1 MKVLFKH
8 AAENKAYGI
17 CGPAFK
23 ALEATFEL
31 CVPLVMSKIIDIGI
45 KQGDTG
51 YILKMAGILIIL
63 GILGFA
69 ATVCAQY
76 FSAAA
81 SVRIVDGI
89 KRDMFEKIQ
98 SFSYS
103 DIDNIGTSSLI
114 TRLTSDANQVLTG
127 INLTLRLFIRSPF
140 IVFGAMIMAFTV
152 DAKAAVT
159 FAVVI
164 PLLSIVVFGIML
176 ICIPLYKK
184 VQSALDGLTSS
195 SLENLKGVRV
205 IRAFNNQDRETEKFR
220 DKTELLFN
228 RQTLVGKIS
237 ALMNP
242 LTYVLINFAVAAL
255 IYIGAFRV
263 NSGALTQGQVVSL
276 YNYMLLILVEL
287 IKLANLIITMTK
299 SAACENR
306 IESIINMPVSQS
318 FEKKPVS
325 TEKSENAVE
334 FKNVSLKYS
343 SDSANSLNGI
353 SFCAKKGEKIGII
366 GATGSGKSSL
376 VSLIPRFYD
385 ATSGEVLLNGENVN
399 SYPKDELCRKIGTV
413 PQKAMLFA
421 GTIRDNMLIGNRNAS
436 DEDIKYALTAA
447 QAIDFVNDKGRDFK
461 VEQGGKNFSG
471 GQRQRLTIA
480 RALVKKPEVL
490 ILDDSASALDF
501 ATDLKLRKAIS
512 ALDFKTTVF
521 IVSQRTSSIKDCDK
535 IIVLDDGK
543 CVGMGSHDYLLEN
556 CGEYREIYDSQF
568 KKEDEKWQS
577 RNQHFRH
584 IRADRLCVSAMTF
597 ITEIWTRNMLFAFR
611 LKLQKR

>member
-8 AAENKAYGI
+8 AAENKAYCI

-31 CVPLVMSKIIDIGI
+31 CVPLVMSKIIDVGI
-45 KQGDTG
+45 KQNNTG
-51 YILKMAGILIIL
+51 YILKMAGTLIIL

-205 IRAFNNQDRETEKFR
+205 IRAFNNQDRETEEFR

-376 VSLIPRFYD
+376 VSLISRFYD

-447 QAIDFVNDKGRDFK
+447 QAIDFVNEKGLDFK

-543 CVGMGSHDYLLEN
+543 CVGMGSHEYLLEN
-556 CGEYREIYDSQF
+556 CSEYKEIYDSQF
-568 KKEDEKWQS
+568 KKEDEK
-577 RNQHFRH
+577 
-584 IRADRLCVSAMTF
+584 
-597 ITEIWTRNMLFAFR
+597 
-611 LKLQKR
+611 

>member
-1 MKVLFKH
+1 M
-8 AAENKAYGI
+8 
-17 CGPAFK
+17 
-23 ALEATFEL
+23 
-31 CVPLVMSKIIDIGI
+31 
-45 KQGDTG
+45 
-51 YILKMAGILIIL
+51 
-63 GILGFA
+63 
-69 ATVCAQY
+69 
-76 FSAAA
+76 
-81 SVRIVDGI
+81 
-89 KRDMFEKIQ
+89 
-98 SFSYS
+98 
-103 DIDNIGTSSLI
+103 
-114 TRLTSDANQVLTG
+114 
-127 INLTLRLFIRSPF
+127 
-140 IVFGAMIMAFTV
+140 
-152 DAKAAVT
+152 
-159 FAVVI
+159 
-164 PLLSIVVFGIML
+164 
-176 ICIPLYKK
+176 
-184 VQSALDGLTSS
+184 DGLTLS

-205 IRAFNNQDRETEKFR
+205 IRAFNNQDRETGEFKEK
-220 DKTELLFN
+220 TQLLFN
-228 RQTLVGKIS
+228 RQTLVGEIS

-318 FEKKPVS
+318 FEKEHVNLKNS
-325 TEKSENAVE
+325 DIAVE

-343 SDSANSLNGI
+343 PDSANSLSGI
-353 SFCAKKGEKIGII
+353 SFCAKRGEKIGII

-399 SYPKDELCRKIGTV
+399 SYPKDELCKKIGTV

-421 GTIRDNMLIGNRNAS
+421 GTIRDNMLIGNRNAN
-436 DEDIKYALTAA
+436 DDDIKYALTAA
-447 QAIDFVNDKGRDFK
+447 QAIDFVNEKGLDFK

-512 ALDFKTTVF
+512 ALDFETTVF
-521 IVSQRTSSIKDCDK
+521 IVSQRTSSIRDCDK

-543 CVGMGSHDYLLEN
+543 CVGMGSHEYLLEN
-556 CGEYREIYDSQF
+556 CGEYKEIYDSQF
-568 KKEDEKWQS
+568 KKEDEK
-577 RNQHFRH
+577 
-584 IRADRLCVSAMTF
+584 
-597 ITEIWTRNMLFAFR
+597 
-611 LKLQKR
+611 